1 MLKTII
7 IITIVTLLVSSV
19 GWKKFIYF
27 FSLGYGYGIASI
39 AITLAVLY
47 WKDLS
52 WYSAAM
58 LVLLCMYGVRL
69 GTFLLQREMKS
80 AAYVKTVEL
89 DEITNDMRPTGV
101 LFSIWIS
108 CAILYICQTF
118 PVTVLLQTTSEGII
132 SNPIWTYIGLGVA
145 IVGFLMETIADHQK
159 SAAKRINAKRFV
171 LFFSC
176 FNKYII

>member
-58 LVLLCMYGVRL
+58 LVLLWPKADLRKRQMSGDL
-69 GTFLLQREMKS
+69 RE
-80 AAYVKTVEL
+80 L
-89 DEITNDMRPTGV
+89 
-101 LFSIWIS
+101 
-108 CAILYICQTF
+108 
-118 PVTVLLQTTSEGII
+118 
-132 SNPIWTYIGLGVA
+132 
-145 IVGFLMETIADHQK
+145 
-159 SAAKRINAKRFV
+159 
-171 LFFSC
+171 
-176 FNKYII
+176 